1 MPDFRSS
8 PSVSRNPTRTL
19 ISIMI
24 VSLMA
29 ISSAFAR
36 KAWHHHSNR
45 AASSNLAPAK
55 ALGPCPNVIRTTS
68 RSIGRSEA
76 FAGGVDRLTRSRPV
90 QTCAIGNRALIERGQ
105 GLGDLLVV
113 SASSVEKPSLGHQRR
128 LFRQGPTLAIGLAGP
143 AASAAMS
150 GTGGLYRCEV
160 GVGFPEEQPFR
171 WAA

>member
-8 PSVSRNPTRTL
+8 PSVSRNPMRTL

-55 ALGPCPNVIRTTS
+55 ALGPLPKRHPDDVALDRKIG
-68 RSIGRSEA
+68 SI
-76 FAGGVDRLTRSRPV
+76 
-90 QTCAIGNRALIERGQ
+90 C
-105 GLGDLLVV
+105 
-113 SASSVEKPSLGHQRR
+113 RR
-128 LFRQGPTLAIGLAGP
+128 
-143 AASAAMS
+143 
-150 GTGGLYRCEV
+150 C
-160 GVGFPEEQPFR
+160 
-171 WAA
+171 